1 MATLTDG
8 LKTLLIREL
17 DGFAREVELFPD
29 DELLWKTVPGVTNSV
44 GNLALHVC
52 GNLQHFIGA
61 VLGKTGYV
69 RNREVEFGTRSGTRA
84 DVVREIRT
92 TIAVVDRVLS
102 ALPDDAVAR
111 DYPEPVHGLALP
123 AHRFLMHLSAHIA
136 HHLGQ
141 AGYLRRILTVSE
153 SSGPLPLKALLQ
165 TVFLCALMVV
175 AACGGGRQTAD
186 GQAAGPGVRAD
197 VAQAP
202 SVPRA
207 ETVVND
213 AVSRAR
219 AEGKV
224 VLIEFGASWCKWC
237 TNFQN
242 FVHSA
247 EVGAIIA
254 DNYVVATLVVR
265 EDDPEMKK
273 REHPG
278 GAELMERWGGAESG
292 LPFYVFLDVN
302 GAKIADSNAMPG
314 GKNIGFPFTREEV
327 DRFMGLLD
335 TTAPRL
341 DADRRARVLTYLRK
355 SGEA

>member
-8 LKTLLIREL
+8 LRTLLIREL
-17 DGFAREVELFPD
+17 DGFAREVELFPSD
-29 DELLWKTVPGVTNSV
+29 DLLWQTVPGVTNSA

-61 VLGKTGYV
+61 ILGGTGYV
-69 RNREVEFGTRSGTRA
+69 RNRDVEFGTRGGTRA

-102 ALPDDAVAR
+102 MLPDEALER
-111 DYPEPVHGLALP
+111 DYPEPVHGLTLP
-123 AHRFLMHLSAHIA
+123 AHRFLLHLSAHLA

-141 AGYLRRILTVSE
+141 AGYLRRILTVSD
-153 SSGPLPLKALLQ
+153 SSGPLPLKALLH
-165 TVFLCALMVV
+165 TVFTLALVVV
-175 AACGGGRQTAD
+175 AACGGGRQPSSSEARAPDVPAAAD
-186 GQAAGPGVRAD
+186 AR
-197 VAQAP
+197 

-213 AVSRAR
+213 AVGRAR
-219 AEGKV
+219 AEGKI

-237 TNFQN
+237 ANFQS
-242 FVHSA
+242 FVHST

-254 DNYVVATLVVR
+254 DNYVVANLVVR
-265 EDDPEMKK
+265 EDDPEKK
-273 REHPG
+273 RLEHPG
-278 GAELMERWGGAESG
+278 GAELMDRWGGAESG

-302 GAKIADSNAMPG
+302 GNKVADSNAMPG
-314 GKNIGFPFTREEV
+314 GKNIGFPYTREEV
-327 DRFMGLLD
+327 DRFMSLLD
-335 TTAPRL
+335 RTAPRL
-341 DADRRARVLTYLRK
+341 DADRRAQVLAYLRK